1 MKIRKN
7 KIKQYFREG
16 KYTIGIW
23 NGIPHGYAAEI
34 CAGAGFDW
42 VLIDGEHAP
51 HDLRSIMTTMQMIS
65 AHDCGIV
72 VRPPVGDP
80 VMIKQ
85 LLDAG
90 AQTLLIPNVE
100 SAEQAKQLVAAMRYP
115 PLGKRGV
122 GAALSRAAQWK
133 RIPDYYEHADSEMC
147 LIVQVE
153 SVIGMKQIEAITAVD
168 GVDGVFIGPADLSA
182 SMGHLGHPGHED
194 VKAEVKRGLSII
206 HQSGKVA
213 GVMAVAHAVAQEYR
227 DAGASFIG
235 VGIDLVVLADAT
247 TAMAKAFRQLS

>member
-7 KIKQYFREG
+7 KIKQYFAEG
-16 KYTIGIW
+16 KCTIGIW

-51 HDLRSIMTTMQMIS
+51 HDLRSIMATMQMIT
-65 AHDCGIV
+65 AHDCGII

-100 SAEQAKQLVAAMRYP
+100 SAEQAELLVSAMRYP

-133 RIPDYYEHADSEMC
+133 RIPDYYKHADSEMC

-153 SVIGMKQIEAITAVD
+153 SVTGMSEIEAICAVD

-182 SMGHLGHPGHED
+182 SMGYLGQSTHDD
-194 VKAEVKRGLSII
+194 VRAEVKRGLAII
-206 HQSGKVA
+206 KESGKVP
-213 GVMAVAHAVAQEYR
+213 GVMAVATAIAQEYK
-227 DAGASFIG
+227 DAGALFLG
-235 VGIDLVVLADAT
+235 VGIDLVTLADAT
-247 TAMAKAFRQLS
+247 TAMAQSFRQLQ